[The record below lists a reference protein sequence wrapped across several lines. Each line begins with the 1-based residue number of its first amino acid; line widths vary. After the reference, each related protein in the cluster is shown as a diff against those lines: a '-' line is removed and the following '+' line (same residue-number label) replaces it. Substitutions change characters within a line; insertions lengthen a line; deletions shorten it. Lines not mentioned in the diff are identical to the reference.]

1 MALIIPEKRIV
12 NISGRAIPKPS
23 NDQNTDDIMPARFL
37 KEITF
42 KNMGVYVYQDERF
55 KDNETIFDH
64 PFNDSHY
71 AGGNILLAGANYGC
85 GSSREHAP
93 QGLYRFGIRAIVA
106 ESFAEIFA
114 GNCAMIGLV
123 PITASRNN
131 IETLVETVKK
141 YPETNVTLFLESKG
155 ISYQS
160 LDGPVG
166 NFPIDLPEGR
176 RQAFLNGTWDSMAV
190 LQANQEDIEKV
201 RTRLPYI

>member
-1 MALIIPEKRIV
+1 MALRIPEKAIV
-12 NISGRAIPKPS
+12 QITGRAIPKLA

-42 KNMGVYVYQDERF
+42 RNMGEYVYADERV
-55 KDNETIFDH
+55 KEGMRVTNH
-64 PFNDSHY
+64 PFEEY
-71 AGGNILLAGANYGC
+71 AGGKILLAGANYGC

-123 PITASRNN
+123 PVTAHRAD
-131 IETLVETVKK
+131 IERLAGFVKS
-141 YPETNVTLFLESKG
+141 YPDMDLSLFLDYK
-155 ISYQS
+155 S
-160 LDGPVG
+160 LDYDVLEGPMG
-166 NFPIDLPEGR
+166 RFDIDLPEGR

-190 LQANQEDIEKV
+190 LQANQEEAENV
-201 RTRLPYI
+201 GRRLGYLK